1 MNGKRIAWAVL
12 LVLLVCAAVFAASFF
27 GAHIG
32 AGQHNAEAAAEVSLD
47 PAADTTTGNP
57 RSIAIPGYE
66 ALQLKAQQTEQSI
79 YLYNPEGNSCIF
91 VISLYLDD
99 IMLFETAPIDP
110 GAELNSITLLQRL
123 PAGTYEGATLRYSCF
138 DCADTTREL
147 NGADISLKLEVFP

>member
-1 MNGKRIAWAVL
+1 MNRKRITESVL

-47 PAADTTTGNP
+47 PAADTTAGSP
-57 RSIAIPGYE
+57 RSIVIPGYE
-66 ALQLKAQQTEQSI
+66 TLHLKAQQTEQTI
-79 YLYNPEGNSCIF
+79 YLYNPAENSCIF

-99 IMLFETAPIDP
+99 IMLFETDPIDP
-110 GAELNSITLLQRL
+110 GAELDSIAVLQRL

-138 DCADTTREL
+138 DCTEPTKEL